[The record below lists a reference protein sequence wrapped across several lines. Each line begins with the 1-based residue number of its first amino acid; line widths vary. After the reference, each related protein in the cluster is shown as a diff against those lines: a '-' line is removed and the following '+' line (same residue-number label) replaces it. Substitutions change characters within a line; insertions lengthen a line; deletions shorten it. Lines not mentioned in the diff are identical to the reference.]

1 MCAEN
6 VTRRPDNSTS
16 IFSEL
21 DAGIFPTKKR
31 ARHDRVMAMST
42 SKGKRR
48 DGGVDSI
55 WNVMMISTWLCIA
68 HVALAMLAVS
78 LFFLPHPIA
87 VGTLAILV
95 ALAVLPVRRPFPR
108 WGIAIARA
116 ITYGALDYFP
126 MSLEWED
133 QASFVDA
140 AVKGTPSIIGCEPHG
155 VLPLSIISFADYCYY
170 GADTPSIVK
179 ETRAMATSTIFYLP
193 LLRQLWSWL
202 GIDPISRAHM
212 RGLLERGRS
221 VLLIPGGV
229 AECLRMTPSCEVV
242 YLRKRFGF
250 VKLAMQTGAQIV
262 PAYSFGQTR
271 TYSYWKLGPPLCSDA
286 TTSALSK
293 VIGLAPMAFWGRWGT
308 PMPRQAKIHT
318 VVGKAIPVEKRVDP
332 TNEEVAAKLE
342 EFIGAVKGLFERHRV
357 ENGYGDV
364 ELVVL

>member
-1 MCAEN
+1 MSNSWGGQN
-6 VTRRPDNSTS
+6 VSCRSVRAYLPLVSCSQVHGFDVVYRGRPQLIVRETHVRHRHVTPCPGPTGGWCDSRECGKRDEAPD

-21 DAGIFPTKKR
+21 DRTGIFTTKKR

-68 HVALAMLAVS
+68 HIALAMLAVS
-78 LFFLPHPIA
+78 LFFLPHPVA

-179 ETRAMATSTIFYLP
+179 LAGHRPHITRAHAGFARARAERALDPGRSRRVPAHDPFVRGGVPSKAVRVREVGDADRRAARPGVFVRSDAHVLVLEVGSAAVLGRDDVCAVQGHRPRAHGVLGQVGHPNATS
-193 LLRQLWSWL
+193 
-202 GIDPISRAHM
+202 GEGAH
-212 RGLLERGRS
+212 G
-221 VLLIPGGV
+221 
-229 AECLRMTPSCEVV
+229 C
-242 YLRKRFGF
+242 
-250 VKLAMQTGAQIV
+250 
-262 PAYSFGQTR
+262 
-271 TYSYWKLGPPLCSDA
+271 W
-286 TTSALSK
+286 
-293 VIGLAPMAFWGRWGT
+293 
-308 PMPRQAKIHT
+308 
-318 VVGKAIPVEKRVDP
+318 
-332 TNEEVAAKLE
+332 
-342 EFIGAVKGLFERHRV
+342 
-357 ENGYGDV
+357 
-364 ELVVL
+364 

>member
-6 VTRRPDNSTS
+6 VTRRPD

-21 DAGIFPTKKR
+21 DAGIFSTKKR

-250 VKLAMQTGAQIV
+250 VKLAMQTGA
-262 PAYSFGQTR
+262 
-271 TYSYWKLGPPLCSDA
+271 
-286 TTSALSK
+286 
-293 VIGLAPMAFWGRWGT
+293 
-308 PMPRQAKIHT
+308 
-318 VVGKAIPVEKRVDP
+318 
-332 TNEEVAAKLE
+332 
-342 EFIGAVKGLFERHRV
+342 
-357 ENGYGDV
+357 
-364 ELVVL
+364 

>member
-68 HVALAMLAVS
+68 HVSLAMLAVS
-78 LFFLPHPIA
+78 LFFLPHPVA

-116 ITYGALDYFP
+116 
-126 MSLEWED
+126 
-133 QASFVDA
+133 
-140 AVKGTPSIIGCEPHG
+140 PHG

>member
-1 MCAEN
+1 MSAEN
-6 VTRRPDNSTS
+6 VTRRPDTS

-21 DAGIFPTKKR
+21 DAIFPTKKR

-229 AECLRMTPSCEVV
+229 A
-242 YLRKRFGF
+242 
-250 VKLAMQTGAQIV
+250 
-262 PAYSFGQTR
+262 
-271 TYSYWKLGPPLCSDA
+271 
-286 TTSALSK
+286 
-293 VIGLAPMAFWGRWGT
+293 
-308 PMPRQAKIHT
+308 
-318 VVGKAIPVEKRVDP
+318 
-332 TNEEVAAKLE
+332 
-342 EFIGAVKGLFERHRV
+342 
-357 ENGYGDV
+357 
-364 ELVVL
+364 

>member
-1 MCAEN
+1 
-6 VTRRPDNSTS
+6 
-16 IFSEL
+16 
-21 DAGIFPTKKR
+21 
-31 ARHDRVMAMST
+31 MAMST

-68 HVALAMLAVS
+68 HIALAMLAVS
-78 LFFLPHPIA
+78 LFFLPHPFA

-242 YLRKRFGF
+242 YLRKRFGL
-250 VKLAMQTGAQIV
+250 VKLAMQTGAQLV

-271 TYSYWKLGPPLCSDA
+271 TYGYWRLGPPLVPKSVA
-286 TTSALSK
+286 NW
-293 VIGLAPMAFWGRWGT
+293 IGKMFAFAPIVFWGKWFT
-308 PMPRQAKIHT
+308 PIPYAVPLVT
-318 VVGKAIPVEKRVDP
+318 VVGKPIPVTQNPNPSR
-332 TNEEVAAKLE
+332 EEVASKLDEFIEAMTSLYERNKKAHGYEDAKL
-342 EFIGAVKGLFERHRV
+342 
-357 ENGYGDV
+357 
-364 ELVVL
+364 VVC

>member
-1 MCAEN
+1 
-6 VTRRPDNSTS
+6 
-16 IFSEL
+16 
-21 DAGIFPTKKR
+21 
-31 ARHDRVMAMST
+31 
-42 SKGKRR
+42 
-48 DGGVDSI
+48 
-55 WNVMMISTWLCIA
+55 
-68 HVALAMLAVS
+68 
-78 LFFLPHPIA
+78 
-87 VGTLAILV
+87 
-95 ALAVLPVRRPFPR
+95 
-108 WGIAIARA
+108 
-116 ITYGALDYFP
+116 
-126 MSLEWED
+126 
-133 QASFVDA
+133 
-140 AVKGTPSIIGCEPHG
+140 
-155 VLPLSIISFADYCYY
+155 
-170 GADTPSIVK
+170 
-179 ETRAMATSTIFYLP
+179 
-193 LLRQLWSWL
+193 
-202 GIDPISRAHM
+202 M

-250 VKLAMQTGAQIV
+250 VKLAMQTGAQLV

-308 PMPRQAKIHT
+308 PMPRQAKVHT

-342 EFIGAVKGLFERHRV
+342 EFIGAVKGLFERHRG